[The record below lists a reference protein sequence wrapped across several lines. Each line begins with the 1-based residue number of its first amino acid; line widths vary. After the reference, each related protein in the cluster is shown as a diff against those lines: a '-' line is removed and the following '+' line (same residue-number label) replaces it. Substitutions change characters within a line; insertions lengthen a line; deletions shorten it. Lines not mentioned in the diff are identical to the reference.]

1 MRTEKPPK
9 VGAVADLRAFLATRS
24 RVQIWAAVGSVTL
37 TLVVVVAFLIES
49 RYGYLPPDPKLIYA
63 QSWGEDRSAEDVYAD
78 RKREAEER
86 AAAEAEAKRLE
97 AEAAAAAKAQP
108 QATPAR

>member
-9 VGAVADLRAFLATRS
+9 VGAFADLRAFLATRS

-37 TLVVVVAFLIES
+37 TLVVVVAFLVES

-63 QSWGEDRSAEDVYAD
+63 QSWDDNRSAEDVYAA
-78 RKREAEER
+78 RKQEAEELAR
-86 AAAEAEAKRLE
+86 AEAEAKRLE
-97 AEAAAAAKAQP
+97 AEAAAKAKAQP
-108 QATPAR
+108 QATPTK